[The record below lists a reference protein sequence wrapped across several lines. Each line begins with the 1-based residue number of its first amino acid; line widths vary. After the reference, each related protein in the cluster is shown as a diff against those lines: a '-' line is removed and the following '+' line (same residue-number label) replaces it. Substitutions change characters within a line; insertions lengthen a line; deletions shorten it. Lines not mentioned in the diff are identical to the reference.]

1 MSNEFE
7 SIMKKITN
15 ETSSIPSG
23 NIPVA
28 IVQNKQ
34 RNRMN
39 RICYLVDDD
48 ALLHPTTVHITQF
61 LDIPDNLFIE
71 HAYRLILRRPSDPSG
86 KKFFE
91 NLLFSGQFTR
101 IEIMGALR
109 YSSEGKRIHT
119 QIPGLLWLYIAIK
132 LRKKIKLI
140 GYILQM
146 PFLFLALP
154 VLLKYPHCK
163 SLWRTTK

>member
-1 MSNEFE
+1 MSTEFE
-7 SIMKKITN
+7 NFMQKIAN
-15 ETSSIPSG
+15 ETNPILSD

-34 RNRMN
+34 RNRIN
-39 RICYLVDDD
+39 RICYLIDDE
-48 ALLHPTTVHITQF
+48 ALLYSTTIHITQF

-91 NLLFSGQFTR
+91 SLLLSRQFTR
-101 IEIMGALR
+101 IEVMGALR
-109 YSSEGKRIHT
+109 YSAEGKRICTH
-119 QIPGLLWLYIAIK
+119 IPGLLWLYIAIR
-132 LRKKIKLI
+132 LRKKIKLL
-140 GYILQM
+140 GYILQL

-154 VLLKYPHCK
+154 IVLKYPHCK